1 MVSPKRKSRTEWTR
15 SSLGESD
22 IVEGKTVTG
31 NGFDRQIAL
40 RHLGWAGGLGSFLG
54 SSAIVALSATIT
66 MWQNGLGLGTF
77 EVGALSAVLN
87 FAIAA
92 GSLSVGVLCS
102 RFGLTRVFGWSNLVA
117 ALGFLTCALAP
128 GFPVLLVGVVLA
140 GLGTGVDLPVSLST
154 LTRDADDPEAGS
166 RLVTITQVGWQA
178 GMLAS
183 VVLAFVVSPLH
194 GAAGGR
200 AVFLVLAVVATALWL
215 WRIRSAEL
223 RELHKLGE
231 RSSSVDG
238 GSGISS
244 GTGVRAMFADDG
256 GRRYLR
262 LFVLLMVFYV
272 FWNLLANTWAQ
283 FQTYMLVNA
292 DASQTLATGL
302 GIVLYVVMLG
312 SNMLVSATV
321 NTRWRNPL
329 FVAGGVLSLAAMVMM
344 AVGGGTLAVT
354 VVATGIMYLGMPLA
368 GEAICKVWTQESF
381 PGPNRAAVQGVVLG
395 LSRVV
400 CASFAFVAPA
410 LVLPGTIGPTLWC
423 FVGVVAISFAAGL
436 AFMKARG
443 QMLASNV
450 GK

>member
-1 MVSPKRKSRTEWTR
+1 M
-15 SSLGESD
+15 
-22 IVEGKTVTG
+22 TG
-31 NGFDRQIAL
+31 NGFDRHTAL

-54 SSAIVALSATIT
+54 SSAIVALSATIA

-92 GSLSVGVLCS
+92 GSLSVGALS
-102 RFGLTRVFGWSNLVA
+102 SKFGLTRVFDWSNLVV

-128 GFPVLLVGVVLA
+128 GFPVLLAGVVLA
-140 GLGTGVDLPVSLST
+140 GLGTGIDLPVSLST
-154 LTRDADDPEAGS
+154 LTRDANDPKAGS
-166 RLVTITQVGWQA
+166 KLVSITQIGWQV
-178 GMLAS
+178 GMLVS

-200 AVFLVLAVVATALWL
+200 VVFLVLAAVAMALWL
-215 WRIRSAEL
+215 WRIRSGEFCEIH
-223 RELHKLGE
+223 RLGE
-231 RSSSVDG
+231 RSSSADG
-238 GSGISS
+238 GSVESS
-244 GTGVRAMFADDG
+244 ESGVRAMFTGNG
-256 GRRYLR
+256 GCHYLR
-262 LFVLLMVFYV
+262 LFVLLMAFYV

-329 FVAGGVLSLAAMVMM
+329 FVFGGVLSLAAMVMM

-395 LSRVV
+395 LSRVI

-410 LVLPGTIGPTLWC
+410 LVLPDTIGTTLWC
-423 FVGVVAISFAAGL
+423 FVGVVAISFAAGV
-436 AFMKARG
+436 AFMKATGRT
-443 QMLASNV
+443 LPPSA
-450 GK
+450 